1 MLATRPGQLLAHDA
15 GGAASGPSAAPNKE
29 TDALVEKSGGGMNVE
44 QTRGEKGSTEE
55 PVIPQYPVLVPSGPA
70 GVGLEGVLA
79 PKGATGAE
87 PSGLELDPAQGLL
100 ERVFRDPALVLGRDI
115 HRLLE
120 LGTDRHTSESVASA
134 LEYAVSKNPL
144 VAEVLV
150 TACGARLQET
160 TDPASPVREV
170 IVRALIA
177 AVKTTPESTQHR
189 TKVLDGIAKIGLTD
203 PERVQIER
211 SIQSDRPE
219 LLADLKNQ
227 LPLPRWYQRM
237 FYGIF
242 GEGHRAVTARA
253 AQIQEKS
260 ELICSLAER
269 GLLLD
274 EVATLAGYKTS
285 KQEIILQSLKRYVT
299 QTSRGLPDSTQ
310 EALWRLVA
318 SDRLPPSFSLI
329 VEDILLAGTVSKGVQ
344 GALAK
349 QLQLLERKF
358 PITEVSDVLVVRM
371 CARMVDRLECSL
383 ELARLFDTATNHWQL
398 GAHLASSNGLE
409 ELTRKVI
416 ERASKVFECAAG
428 GLFETVAGYQAVVGT
443 IVVGQ
448 RKFIT
453 KGQQLDTLLSEWSF
467 NKTRQ
472 DQVAYA
478 KKLGYRLATRAEN
491 LAYVEGLLAE
501 EGNNTLNDA
510 GKNAL
515 NTYRKRYVR
524 DNESGLAVVDR
535 RVRVNSEDGFA
546 YDFPHDGAL
555 FVRAS
560 AESK

>member
-1 MLATRPGQLLAHDA
+1 
-15 GGAASGPSAAPNKE
+15 
-29 TDALVEKSGGGMNVE
+29 MNVE
-44 QTRGEKGSTEE
+44 QTRGGKQGSADGLDNQ
-55 PVIPQYPVLVPSGPA
+55 PLDQNPVLVLSGPA
-70 GVGLEGVLA
+70 GVGLEGAVA
-79 PKGATGAE
+79 PKRSRAAE
-87 PSGLELDPAQGLL
+87 PSGLEVDPAQALL
-100 ERVFRDPALVLGRDI
+100 ERVFRDPVSVEGREI

-120 LGTDRHTSESVASA
+120 LGTVRHTSESVASA

-144 VAEVLV
+144 LAEVVV
-150 TACGARLQET
+150 TACGARLQVT
-160 TDPASPVREV
+160 IDPASPVREV

-177 AVKTTPESTQHR
+177 AVKAYPESSQHR
-189 TKVLDGIAKIGLTD
+189 TRVLDGIAKIRLTD
-203 PERVQIER
+203 PERMQIE
-211 SIQSDRPE
+211 QSSQSFRPE
-219 LLADLKNQ
+219 CLADLKNQ

-237 FYGIF
+237 FHGIF
-242 GEGHRAVTARA
+242 GEGDRVVTARA

-318 SDRLPPSFSLI
+318 SDRLPPSCSLI

-358 PITEVSDVLVVRM
+358 PITEDSDVLVVRM
-371 CARMVDRLECSL
+371 CARMVDRRECSS
-383 ELARLFDTATNHWQL
+383 ELAKLFDTATNNWQL

-416 ERASKVFECAAG
+416 DRAAAADG
-428 GLFETVAGYQAVVGT
+428 QFLTVDGHQAVVAQIGVFTGT
-443 IVVGQ
+443 
-448 RKFIT
+448 RFSAKR
-453 KGQQLDTLLSEWSF
+453 QQLVILLSEGSF
-467 NKTRQ
+467 NKSLS
-472 DQVAYA
+472 DQHKYA
-478 KKLGYRLATRAEN
+478 AELDCRMATRAEN
-491 LAYVEGLLAE
+491 RAYVDSLLAKE
-501 EGNNTLNDA
+501 ADKSINA
-510 GKNAL
+510 AAANAL
-515 NTYRKRYVR
+515 KTYRDTCVR
-524 DNESGLAVVDR
+524 DDQGWLDVDGR
-535 RVRVNSEDGFA
+535 RVRVIDGGWA
-546 YDFPHDGAL
+546 GGDPDRGAL

>member
-1 MLATRPGQLLAHDA
+1 
-15 GGAASGPSAAPNKE
+15 
-29 TDALVEKSGGGMNVE
+29 MNVE
-44 QTRGEKGSTEE
+44 QTRGGKQGSADGLDNQ
-55 PVIPQYPVLVPSGPA
+55 PLDQYPVLVLSGPA
-70 GVGLEGVLA
+70 GVGLEGAVA
-79 PKGATGAE
+79 PKRSTGAE
-87 PSGLELDPAQGLL
+87 PSGLEVDPAQGLL
-100 ERVFRDPALVLGRDI
+100 DRVFRDPVSVEGREI
-115 HRLLE
+115 HTLLE

-134 LEYAVSKNPL
+134 LEYAVSENPL
-144 VAEVLV
+144 LAEVVV
-150 TACGARLQET
+150 TACGARLQVT
-160 TDPASPVREV
+160 MDPASPVREV

-177 AVKTTPESTQHR
+177 AGKAYLESSQHH
-189 TKVLDGIAKIGLTD
+189 TKVLDGIAKIPLTD
-203 PERVQIER
+203 PERMQIEQ
-211 SIQSDRPE
+211 SIQSLRPE

-237 FYGIF
+237 FHGIF

-318 SDRLPPSFSLI
+318 SDRLPPSCSLI

-371 CARMVDRLECSL
+371 CARMVDRRECSS
-383 ELARLFDTATNHWQL
+383 ELAKLFDTATNNWQL

-416 ERASKVFECAAG
+416 ERAAAAG
-428 GLFETVAGYQAVVGT
+428 RFETVDGHQAVVG
-443 IVVGQ
+443 
-448 RKFIT
+448 KIT
-453 KGQQLDTLLSEWSF
+453 VNGQQLDTLLSEESF
-467 NKTRQ
+467 NKLRS
-472 DQVAYA
+472 DQHKYA
-478 KKLGYRLATRAEN
+478 EELGYRMATRAEN
-491 LAYVEGLLAE
+491 RAYVDSLLAKE
-501 EGNNTLNDA
+501 EDKSINA
-510 GKNAL
+510 AEANAL
-515 NTYRKRYVR
+515 KTYRDRWVR
-524 DNESGLAVVDR
+524 DDQGGLDVAGR
-535 RVRVNSEDGFA
+535 RVHAYALFWNGDGFP
-546 YDFPHDGAL
+546 YDGAL

>member
-1 MLATRPGQLLAHDA
+1 
-15 GGAASGPSAAPNKE
+15 
-29 TDALVEKSGGGMNVE
+29 MNVE
-44 QTRGEKGSTEE
+44 QTRGDKQGSANGLDNQ
-55 PVIPQYPVLVPSGPA
+55 PLDQFPVLVLSGPA
-70 GVGLEGVLA
+70 GVGLEGALA
-79 PKGATGAE
+79 PKRSTGAE
-87 PSGLELDPAQGLL
+87 PSVLEVDPAQALL
-100 ERVFRDPALVLGRDI
+100 ERVFRDPVSVEGREI

-144 VAEVLV
+144 LTEVLV
-150 TACGARLQET
+150 TACGARLQVT
-160 TDPASPVREV
+160 IDPASPVREV

-177 AVKTTPESTQHR
+177 AGKAYLESSQHH
-189 TKVLDGIAKIGLTD
+189 TKVLDGIAKIRLTD
-203 PERVQIER
+203 PERMQIEQ
-211 SIQSDRPE
+211 SIQSLRPE
-219 LLADLKNQ
+219 LLPDLKNQ

-237 FYGIF
+237 FHGIF
-242 GEGHRAVTARA
+242 GEGDRAVTARA

-299 QTSRGLPDSTQ
+299 QTSRSLPDSTQ

-318 SDRLPPSFSLI
+318 SDRLPPSCSLI

-371 CARMVDRLECSL
+371 CARMVDRRECSS
-383 ELARLFDTATNHWQL
+383 ELAKLFDTATNNWQL

-416 ERASKVFECAAG
+416 DRAAAAAAAAG
-428 GLFETVAGYQAVVGT
+428 RFETVDGHFAVVGQ
-443 IVVGQ
+443 ISV
-448 RKFIT
+448 
-453 KGQQLDTLLSEWSF
+453 KGQQLDTLLTERSF
-467 NKTRQ
+467 NKSRS
-472 DQVAYA
+472 DQHEYA
-478 KKLGYRLATRAEN
+478 AKLGYRMATPEEH
-491 LAYVEGLLAE
+491 LAYVGGLLEKEGDDTLIGSFRINRAE
-501 EGNNTLNDA
+501 
-510 GKNAL
+510 KNAL
-515 NTYRKRYVR
+515 KTYRKRNVR
-524 DNESGLAVVDR
+524 DTEGGLDR
-535 RVRVNSEDGFA
+535 CGVWDD
-546 YDFPHDGAL
+546 YDSPISGAL